1 MYLDTSSLSK
11 KEVKVKAEKRIK
23 VVALTDWHVPFEDK
37 EVIRLEIEFCRQEQP
52 EIIILHE
59 LHDFYNLSKFD
70 QDPERVNQLQ
80 HELDLVNEYMWKLR
94 KACPK
99 ARIILLGSNH
109 LARLKK
115 FLWKVAPAL
124 NCLRSLEIE
133 KLLDLKKYGIEFKE
147 YGFTFKK
154 VLFKHGDIV
163 RKFSGYT
170 AKGEWEK
177 EQVSGCSGHTHRL
190 GVYYHTVRGGSYV
203 WVESGCGCRLD
214 AEYLHGGVANWQQG
228 FAVFGFSPNSDHF
241 YATVVPVINKKIYW
255 GSKTYK

>member
-1 MYLDTSSLSK
+1 
-11 KEVKVKAEKRIK
+11 
-23 VVALTDWHVPFEDK
+23 
-37 EVIRLEIEFCRQEQP
+37 
-52 EIIILHE
+52 
-59 LHDFYNLSKFD
+59 
-70 QDPERVNQLQ
+70 
-80 HELDLVNEYMWKLR
+80 
-94 KACPK
+94 
-99 ARIILLGSNH
+99 LLGSNH

-133 KLLDLKKYGIEFKE
+133 TLLELKKFNIEFKE
-147 YGFTFKK
+147 YGFTFKN

-203 WVESGCGCRLD
+203 WVEAGCGCRLD

-228 FAVFGFSPNSDHF
+228 FAVFGFNPNSDHF
-241 YATVVPVINKKIYW
+241 YATVVPIINKKIYW
-255 GSKTYK
+255 GSKTYQ